1 MNWCTVV
8 MLGASLLLATACD
21 TNNTN
26 KKPLSADFG
35 NAVRQNM
42 FVHIIGPRMPDPNA
56 APPELEG
63 KRAHQ
68 AIERYHLGEIEKPKE
83 ESTREAGGG
92 SK

>member
-1 MNWCTVV
+1 MKWCAVV
-8 MLGASLLLATACD
+8 VLGASLLLATACD
-21 TNNTN
+21 TN
-26 KKPLSADFG
+26 KKPLSPDFG

-68 AIERYHLGEIEKPKE
+68 AIERYHLGEIEKPEE
-83 ESTREAGGG
+83 ESTREAAGGG
-92 SK
+92 K